1 MSPISVVLMVH
12 IGCVVAS
19 VLLLVLRFARGLA
32 GEVPNA
38 GVLRWL
44 PMAVDTLLIVAAL
57 TLCVLIQQFPFQQA
71 WLTAKLLALLAYM
84 GFGHASAGRDK
95 SARTRVILFSL
106 AILALIYAF
115 SVALRANPVPW

>member
-1 MSPISVVLMVH
+1 MSSISIALMLH
-12 IGCVVAS
+12 IGCVIAS
-19 VLLLVLRFARGLA
+19 LLLLALRFARGLA

-57 TLCVLIQQFPFQQA
+57 TLCVLIQQFPFQQD
-71 WLTAKLLALLAYM
+71 WLTAKLVALFAYM

-95 SARTRVILFSL
+95 STRTRVILFSL
-106 AILALIYAF
+106 AIAALIYAF
-115 SVALRANPVPW
+115 SVALRADPVPW